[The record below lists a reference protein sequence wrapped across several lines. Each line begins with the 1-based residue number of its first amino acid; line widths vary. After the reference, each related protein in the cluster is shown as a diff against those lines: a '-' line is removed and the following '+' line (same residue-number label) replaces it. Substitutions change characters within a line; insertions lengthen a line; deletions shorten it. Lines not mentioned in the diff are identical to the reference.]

1 MFNQHRQSVLMLL
14 VVAMP
19 TMIVGC
25 VETRVVND
33 GWKQL
38 RALSDNQN
46 RDPDR
51 RDREDSMFARYARWA
66 ILLDTFDGPGHEQH
80 ARQLLEQLAAQHH
93 MPDLWIRSEMT
104 WSQLYRGRYRRADQD
119 QATRDLRQTHL
130 ISFAGDRRFRAAAI
144 VPVGAGPMRLDDPLD
159 LYQFAGD
166 DLMTLQI
173 GYYDEQYGK
182 DFREAAELAAKEL
195 REQGD
200 QAFYYHGPNR
210 SLLTVGLFGQED
222 LVQHTTPG
230 QDGRIFVQT
239 QYSQRVVELQKK
251 YPHNLGNGLT
261 LLQKQGGRDIG
272 AQPSSLVRVPD

>member
-1 MFNQHRQSVLMLL
+1 
-14 VVAMP
+14 
-19 TMIVGC
+19 
-25 VETRVVND
+25 
-33 GWKQL
+33 
-38 RALSDNQN
+38 
-46 RDPDR
+46 
-51 RDREDSMFARYARWA
+51 
-66 ILLDTFDGPGHEQH
+66 
-80 ARQLLEQLAAQHH
+80 
-93 MPDLWIRSEMT
+93 
-104 WSQLYRGRYRRADQD
+104 
-119 QATRDLRQTHL
+119 
-130 ISFAGDRRFRAAAI
+130 
-144 VPVGAGPMRLDDPLD
+144 MRLDDPLD

-173 GYYDEQYGK
+173 GYYDEQYGE

-261 LLQKQGGRDIG
+261 LLQKQGGKDIG
-272 AQPSSLVRVPD
+272 AQLSSLVRVPD